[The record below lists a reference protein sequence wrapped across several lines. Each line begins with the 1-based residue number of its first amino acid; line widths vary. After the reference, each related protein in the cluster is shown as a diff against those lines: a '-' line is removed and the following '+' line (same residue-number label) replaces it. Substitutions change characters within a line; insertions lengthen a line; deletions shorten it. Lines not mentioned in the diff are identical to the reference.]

1 MTSRTHDVGAVAALL
16 TAGIYFPPTNLG
28 IATLIVA
35 LIANVVGSLL
45 PDIDQASN
53 RLWDL
58 LPGGNFIGKILK
70 KIFLSHRTLSHSF
83 LGVYLMYKINE
94 WLIFKIF
101 NPTFVDPQIIF
112 WALMIGYVSHLILDG
127 LTEGG
132 LPLLWPIKWKFGFP
146 PIRSWRIKTDGW
158 FEKWVVFPLII
169 IFIIRFSWL
178 HWQELV
184 GLIK

>member
-1 MTSRTHDVGAVAALL
+1 
-16 TAGIYFPPTNLG
+16 
-28 IATLIVA
+28 
-35 LIANVVGSLL
+35 
-45 PDIDQASN
+45 
-53 RLWDL
+53 
-58 LPGGNFIGKILK
+58 
-70 KIFLSHRTLSHSF
+70 
-83 LGVYLMYKINE
+83 MYKINE